1 MHFDKVVVE
10 RFSYK
15 WEATGDH
22 FPFSSLAIIDTRCRV
37 GDFFILAVRENRRCD
52 ESFLRFRETVLKLF
66 SNGKNAWQWIHV
78 GNIDTLEEEILWK
91 TLRGASALKWKKGG
105 NDTNTNTK
113 GEKKRR
119 KGRRKIGEKH
129 IAFDKVLNNFNAS
142 FFT

>member
-1 MHFDKVVVE
+1 MENVAGCVCSEVE
-10 RFSYK
+10 
-15 WEATGDH
+15 E
-22 FPFSSLAIIDTRCRV
+22 
-37 GDFFILAVRENRRCD
+37 
-52 ESFLRFRETVLKLF
+52 
-66 SNGKNAWQWIHV
+66 
-78 GNIDTLEEEILWK
+78 
-91 TLRGASALKWKKGG
+91 GG

>member
-1 MHFDKVVVE
+1 MHFDKVVVD

-105 NDTNTNTK
+105 MTPTQTRRGK
-113 GEKKRR
+113 R
-119 KGRRKIGEKH
+119 KGGKEDAKLERSTLLSTK
-129 IAFDKVLNNFNAS
+129 F
-142 FFT
+142 